1 LRPFKKVSLFVF
13 FTLVRLFGLRENGSL
28 FKIEREKRRKEKFLL
43 AKAHCIHL
51 TSPPFVVLKIKALF
65 PFAEGP
71 SFEVW

>member
-51 TSPPFVVLKIKALF
+51 TYK
-65 PFAEGP
+65 
-71 SFEVW
+71 